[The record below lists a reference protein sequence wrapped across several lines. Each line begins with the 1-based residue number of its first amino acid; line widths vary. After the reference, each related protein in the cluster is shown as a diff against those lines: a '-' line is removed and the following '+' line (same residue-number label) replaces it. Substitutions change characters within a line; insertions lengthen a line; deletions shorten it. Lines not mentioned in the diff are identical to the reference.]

1 MAENP
6 DFWPKKVF
14 LGRNWA
20 KGRKWTRLKI
30 QFWYTI
36 EVSFLRIGQ
45 SWLKTAN
52 FAILGPKTVFFGQIF
67 CLGGLPISWDIIFCV
82 LDQFFTLKNSFQVN
96 VYVTPLCFTECSG
109 HLFKSLWIL
118 TTQYRHQR

>member
-36 EVSFLRIGQ
+36 EVCFLRIGQ

-52 FAILGPKTVFFGQIF
+52 FAIFGA
-67 CLGGLPISWDIIFCV
+67 
-82 LDQFFTLKNSFQVN
+82 
-96 VYVTPLCFTECSG
+96 
-109 HLFKSLWIL
+109 
-118 TTQYRHQR
+118 